1 MSAAQRSGSKCQK
14 KSEPRIAR
22 AAATMPVPRARM
34 IGQLSRV
41 RSDVERYRMVRTP
54 WDDSV
59 ASRTLRLAAAGRRP
73 AWGEGRFPQAGR
85 RIAAPRSGVGLDPR
99 PAPYHDVRTWVGSPQ
114 AGCRI
119 GKPLS
124 FRDSC
129 RANASV
135 NLHLRLI
142 GLQTAFIASQ
152 EPNYT
157 VSFIYPISAA

>member
-1 MSAAQRSGSKCQK
+1 
-14 KSEPRIAR
+14 
-22 AAATMPVPRARM
+22 MPVPRARM

-41 RSDVERYRMVRTP
+41 WSDVERYRMVRTP

-59 ASRTLRLAAAGRRP
+59 ASRTLRLDAAGRRP

-85 RIAAPRSGVGLDPR
+85 RIAAPGLGWGSIPNGRRITTSGPGWALPK
-99 PAPYHDVRTWVGSPQ
+99 PAVASGNR
-114 AGCRI
+114 
-119 GKPLS
+119 LS

-142 GLQTAFIASQ
+142 GLQTPFIASQ

-157 VSFIYPISAA
+157 VLFIYSVLAARQGEFWDVERGN